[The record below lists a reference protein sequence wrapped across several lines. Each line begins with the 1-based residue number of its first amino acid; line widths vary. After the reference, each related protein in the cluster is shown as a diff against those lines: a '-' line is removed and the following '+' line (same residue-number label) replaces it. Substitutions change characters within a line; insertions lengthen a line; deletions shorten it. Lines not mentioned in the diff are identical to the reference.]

1 MAQPPVAEIL
11 LKALRA
17 RLSMRQM
24 VTQTFITDG
33 DESSLLLRVQQ
44 YRVACFPHHRSN
56 EYVQFTRICRVGLP

>member
-1 MAQPPVAEIL
+1 MATETV
-11 LKALRA
+11 
-17 RLSMRQM
+17 
-24 VTQTFITDG
+24 ITDG